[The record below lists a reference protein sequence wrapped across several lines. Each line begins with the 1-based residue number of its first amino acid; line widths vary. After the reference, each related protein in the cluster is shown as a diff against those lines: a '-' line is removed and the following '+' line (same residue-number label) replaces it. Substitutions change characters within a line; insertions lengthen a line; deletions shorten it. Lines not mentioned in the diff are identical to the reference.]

1 MSRLGGALLE
11 AGVVHRLN
19 AVAALGET
27 LDFGSETAHA
37 RDINRPFDII
47 TCILERSAHIG
58 AACVIDGAHGLFRQ
72 RLEPCD
78 FCCVAHQENPLTTD
92 AILIAGT
99 TASGKS
105 RAALELAERVGGVI
119 INTDSM
125 QVYREPRILT
135 ARPSDADMATV
146 PHLLYGH
153 VPAREAYSTGR
164 FQSDAGHALAE
175 VRKTRRIPI
184 FVGGTGLYFTAL
196 TEGLSEMPVVPL
208 GVREAAR
215 AHLERIGNE
224 AFHAALALRD
234 PEIAAQL
241 NPGDSQRMLRAFEV
255 FEASG
260 KPLSFWQKNAGK
272 AVLDGLRLARFV
284 LDVPRPMLRERIEA
298 RFRAMFEGGAMEEAL
313 ALENLDPELPAAK
326 IIGRRE
332 LLALHDGAIEKERAI
347 ERAVIAT
354 RQYAKRQDTWFRNQ
368 LSGWTRLDATDGRNI
383 VTEMLSSA

>member
-1 MSRLGGALLE
+1 MS
-11 AGVVHRLN
+11 
-19 AVAALGET
+19 
-27 LDFGSETAHA
+27 
-37 RDINRPFDII
+37 I
-47 TCILERSAHIG
+47 
-58 AACVIDGAHGLFRQ
+58 
-72 RLEPCD
+72 
-78 FCCVAHQENPLTTD
+78 D

-105 RAALELAERVGGVI
+105 RAALALAQRVGGVI
-119 INTDSM
+119 VNTDSM

-135 ARPSDADMATV
+135 ARPTDADMALV

-196 TEGLSEMPVVPL
+196 TEGLSEMPMVPS
-208 GVREAAR
+208 GVREAVR
-215 AHLERIGNE
+215 AHLDEIGNE
-224 AFHAALALRD
+224 AFHAALTLRD
-234 PEIAAQL
+234 PELAAQL

-272 AVLDGLRLARFV
+272 PVLAGLRLAKFV
-284 LDVPRPMLRERIEA
+284 LEVPRPVLRERIEA
-298 RFRAMFEGGAMEEAL
+298 RFRAMFATGAMEEAL

-332 LLALHDGAIEKERAI
+332 LLALHDGAMVEEQAI

-368 LSGWTRLDATDGRNI
+368 LSGWTRIDAADDRNI
-383 VTEMLSSA
+383 ITEMLSNA

>member
-1 MSRLGGALLE
+1 MS
-11 AGVVHRLN
+11 
-19 AVAALGET
+19 
-27 LDFGSETAHA
+27 
-37 RDINRPFDII
+37 I
-47 TCILERSAHIG
+47 
-58 AACVIDGAHGLFRQ
+58 
-72 RLEPCD
+72 
-78 FCCVAHQENPLTTD
+78 D

-105 RAALELAERVGGVI
+105 RAALALAQRVGGVI
-119 INTDSM
+119 VNTDSM

-135 ARPSDADMATV
+135 ARPTDADMALV

-196 TEGLSEMPVVPL
+196 TEGLSEMPMVPS
-208 GVREAAR
+208 GVREAVR
-215 AHLERIGNE
+215 AHLEEIGNE
-224 AFHAALALRD
+224 AFHVALTLRD
-234 PEIAAQL
+234 PELAAQL

-272 AVLDGLRLARFV
+272 PVLAGLRLAKFV
-284 LDVPRPMLRERIEA
+284 LEVPRPVLRERIEA
-298 RFRAMFEGGAMEEAL
+298 RFRAMFATGAMEEAL

-332 LLALHDGAIEKERAI
+332 LLALHDGAMVEEQAI

-368 LSGWTRLDATDGRNI
+368 LSGWTRIDAADDRNI
-383 VTEMLSSA
+383 ITEMLSNA

>member
-1 MSRLGGALLE
+1 LS
-11 AGVVHRLN
+11 
-19 AVAALGET
+19 
-27 LDFGSETAHA
+27 
-37 RDINRPFDII
+37 I
-47 TCILERSAHIG
+47 
-58 AACVIDGAHGLFRQ
+58 
-72 RLEPCD
+72 
-78 FCCVAHQENPLTTD
+78 D

-105 RAALELAERVGGVI
+105 RAALALAQRVGGVI
-119 INTDSM
+119 VNTDSM

-135 ARPSDADMATV
+135 ARPTDADMALV

-196 TEGLSEMPVVPL
+196 TEGLSEIPMVPS
-208 GVREAAR
+208 GVREAVR
-215 AHLERIGNE
+215 AHLEEIGNE

-234 PEIAAQL
+234 PELAAQL

-272 AVLDGLRLARFV
+272 PVLAGLRLAKFV
-284 LDVPRPMLRERIEA
+284 LEVPRPVLRERIEA
-298 RFRAMFEGGAMEEAL
+298 RFRAMFATGAMEEAL

-332 LLALHDGAIEKERAI
+332 LLALHDGAMVEEQAI

-368 LSGWTRLDATDGRNI
+368 LSGWARIDAADDRNI
-383 VTEMLSSA
+383 ITEMLSNA

>member
-1 MSRLGGALLE
+1 MS
-11 AGVVHRLN
+11 
-19 AVAALGET
+19 
-27 LDFGSETAHA
+27 
-37 RDINRPFDII
+37 I
-47 TCILERSAHIG
+47 
-58 AACVIDGAHGLFRQ
+58 
-72 RLEPCD
+72 
-78 FCCVAHQENPLTTD
+78 D

-105 RAALELAERVGGVI
+105 RAALALAQRVGGVI
-119 INTDSM
+119 VNTDSM

-135 ARPSDADMATV
+135 ARPTDADMALV

-164 FQSDAGHALAE
+164 FQSDAGHAMAE

-196 TEGLSEMPVVPL
+196 TEGLSEMPMVPS
-208 GVREAAR
+208 GVREAVR
-215 AHLERIGNE
+215 AHLEEIGNE
-224 AFHAALALRD
+224 AFHVALTLRD
-234 PEIAAQL
+234 PELAAQL

-272 AVLDGLRLARFV
+272 PVLAGLRLAKFV
-284 LDVPRPMLRERIEA
+284 LEVPRPVLRERIEA
-298 RFRAMFEGGAMEEAL
+298 RFRAMFATGAMEEAL

-332 LLALHDGAIEKERAI
+332 LLALHDGAMVEEQAI

-368 LSGWTRLDATDGRNI
+368 LSGWTRIDAADDRNI
-383 VTEMLSSA
+383 ITEMLSNA

>member
-1 MSRLGGALLE
+1 MS
-11 AGVVHRLN
+11 
-19 AVAALGET
+19 
-27 LDFGSETAHA
+27 
-37 RDINRPFDII
+37 I
-47 TCILERSAHIG
+47 
-58 AACVIDGAHGLFRQ
+58 
-72 RLEPCD
+72 
-78 FCCVAHQENPLTTD
+78 D

-105 RAALELAERVGGVI
+105 RAALALAQRVGGVI
-119 INTDSM
+119 VNTDSM
-125 QVYREPRILT
+125 QVYREPRVLT
-135 ARPSDADMATV
+135 ARPTDADMALV

-196 TEGLSEMPVVPL
+196 TEGLSEIPMVPS
-208 GVREAAR
+208 GVREAVR
-215 AHLERIGNE
+215 AHLEEIGNE

-234 PEIAAQL
+234 PELAAQL

-272 AVLDGLRLARFV
+272 PVLAGLRLAKFV
-284 LDVPRPMLRERIEA
+284 LEVPRPVLRERIEA
-298 RFRAMFEGGAMEEAL
+298 RFRAMFATGAMEEAL

-332 LLALHDGAIEKERAI
+332 LLALHDGAMVEEQAI

-368 LSGWTRLDATDGRNI
+368 LSGWARIDAADDRNI
-383 VTEMLSSA
+383 ITEMLSNA

>member
-1 MSRLGGALLE
+1 LS
-11 AGVVHRLN
+11 
-19 AVAALGET
+19 
-27 LDFGSETAHA
+27 
-37 RDINRPFDII
+37 I
-47 TCILERSAHIG
+47 
-58 AACVIDGAHGLFRQ
+58 
-72 RLEPCD
+72 
-78 FCCVAHQENPLTTD
+78 D

-105 RAALELAERVGGVI
+105 RAALALAQRVGGVI
-119 INTDSM
+119 VNTDSM
-125 QVYREPRILT
+125 QVYREPRVLT
-135 ARPSDADMATV
+135 ARPTDADMALV

-196 TEGLSEMPVVPL
+196 TEGLSEIPMVPS
-208 GVREAAR
+208 GVREAVR
-215 AHLERIGNE
+215 AHLEEIGNE

-234 PEIAAQL
+234 PELAAQL

-272 AVLDGLRLARFV
+272 PVLAGLRLAKFV
-284 LDVPRPMLRERIEA
+284 LEVPRPVLRERIEA
-298 RFRAMFEGGAMEEAL
+298 RFRAMFATGAMEEAL

-332 LLALHDGAIEKERAI
+332 LLALHDGAMVEEQAI

-368 LSGWTRLDATDGRNI
+368 LSGWARIDAADDRNI
-383 VTEMLSSA
+383 ITEMLSNA

>member
-1 MSRLGGALLE
+1 LK
-11 AGVVHRLN
+11 V
-19 AVAALGET
+19 
-27 LDFGSETAHA
+27 
-37 RDINRPFDII
+37 
-47 TCILERSAHIG
+47 
-58 AACVIDGAHGLFRQ
+58 
-72 RLEPCD
+72 
-78 FCCVAHQENPLTTD
+78 D

-119 INTDSM
+119 VNADSM

-135 ARPSDADMATV
+135 ARPTDADMAKA

-164 FQSDAGHALAE
+164 FQSDAEQALAE
-175 VRKTRRIPI
+175 VRATKRLAI

-196 TEGLSEMPVVPL
+196 TQGLSQMPAVPA

-215 AHLERIGNE
+215 DRLAAIGKE
-224 AFHAALALRD
+224 KFHAELALRD
-234 PEIAAQL
+234 PETARQL
-241 NPGDSQRMLRAFEV
+241 SSGDSQRMLRAFEV

-260 KPLSFWQKNAGK
+260 RPLSFWQENAGK
-272 AVLDGLRLARFV
+272 PVLDGLRLARFV
-284 LDVPRPMLRERIEA
+284 LDVPRPILRARIEE
-298 RFRAMFEGGAMEEAL
+298 RFRAMFAGGAMKEAL
-313 ALENLDPELPAAK
+313 VLENLDPGLPAAK

-332 LLALHDGAIEKERAI
+332 LLALHAGKINEKEAI

-368 LSGWTRLDATDGRNI
+368 LAGWTRLDAADHRNI
-383 VTEMLSSA
+383 VTNMLPFT

>member
-1 MSRLGGALLE
+1 MS
-11 AGVVHRLN
+11 
-19 AVAALGET
+19 
-27 LDFGSETAHA
+27 
-37 RDINRPFDII
+37 I
-47 TCILERSAHIG
+47 
-58 AACVIDGAHGLFRQ
+58 
-72 RLEPCD
+72 
-78 FCCVAHQENPLTTD
+78 D

-105 RAALELAERVGGVI
+105 RAALALAQRAGGVI
-119 INTDSM
+119 VNTDSM

-135 ARPSDADMATV
+135 ARPTDADMALV

-175 VRKTRRIPI
+175 VRKTRRIPV

-196 TEGLSEMPVVPL
+196 TEGLSEMPMVPS
-208 GVREAAR
+208 GVREAVR
-215 AHLERIGNE
+215 AHLEEIGNE

-234 PEIAAQL
+234 PELAAQL
-241 NPGDSQRMLRAFEV
+241 NPGDRQRMLRAFEV

-272 AVLDGLRLARFV
+272 PVLAGLRLAKFV
-284 LDVPRPMLRERIEA
+284 LEVPRPLLRERIEA
-298 RFRAMFEGGAMEEAL
+298 RFRAMFATGAMEEAL

-332 LLALHDGAIEKERAI
+332 LLALHDGAMVEEQAI

-368 LSGWTRLDATDGRNI
+368 LSGWTRIDAADDRNI
-383 VTEMLSSA
+383 ITEMLSNA

>member
-1 MSRLGGALLE
+1 MS
-11 AGVVHRLN
+11 
-19 AVAALGET
+19 
-27 LDFGSETAHA
+27 
-37 RDINRPFDII
+37 I
-47 TCILERSAHIG
+47 
-58 AACVIDGAHGLFRQ
+58 
-72 RLEPCD
+72 
-78 FCCVAHQENPLTTD
+78 D

-105 RAALELAERVGGVI
+105 RAALALAQRVGGVI
-119 INTDSM
+119 VNTDSM
-125 QVYREPRILT
+125 QVYREPRVLT
-135 ARPSDADMATV
+135 ARPTDADMALV

-175 VRKTRRIPI
+175 VRKTRRIPV

-196 TEGLSEMPVVPL
+196 TEGLSEIPMVPS
-208 GVREAAR
+208 GVREAVR
-215 AHLERIGNE
+215 AHLEEIGNE

-234 PEIAAQL
+234 PELAAQL

-272 AVLDGLRLARFV
+272 PVLAGLRLAKFV
-284 LDVPRPMLRERIEA
+284 LEVPRPVLRERIEA
-298 RFRAMFEGGAMEEAL
+298 RFRAMFATGAMEEAL

-332 LLALHDGAIEKERAI
+332 LLALHDGAMVEEQAI

-368 LSGWTRLDATDGRNI
+368 LSGWARIDAADDRNI
-383 VTEMLSSA
+383 ITEMLSNA

>member
-1 MSRLGGALLE
+1 MS
-11 AGVVHRLN
+11 
-19 AVAALGET
+19 
-27 LDFGSETAHA
+27 
-37 RDINRPFDII
+37 I
-47 TCILERSAHIG
+47 
-58 AACVIDGAHGLFRQ
+58 
-72 RLEPCD
+72 
-78 FCCVAHQENPLTTD
+78 D

-105 RAALELAERVGGVI
+105 RAALALAQRVGSVI
-119 INTDSM
+119 VNTDSM

-135 ARPSDADMATV
+135 ARPTDADMALV

-196 TEGLSEMPVVPL
+196 TEGLSEMPMVPS
-208 GVREAAR
+208 GVREAVR
-215 AHLERIGNE
+215 AHLEEIGNE
-224 AFHAALALRD
+224 AFHVALTLRD
-234 PEIAAQL
+234 PELAAQL

-272 AVLDGLRLARFV
+272 PVLAGLRLAKFV
-284 LDVPRPMLRERIEA
+284 LEVPRPVLRERIEA
-298 RFRAMFEGGAMEEAL
+298 RFRAMFATGAMEEAL

-332 LLALHDGAIEKERAI
+332 LLALHDGAMVEEQAI

-368 LSGWTRLDATDGRNI
+368 LSGWTRIDAADDRNI
-383 VTEMLSSA
+383 ITEMLSNA